1 MGLTRHIGI
10 VGVSPEG
17 AALFLQRLS
26 RLAAANGGD
35 HPRVSLHNEPL
46 SHYLEAIRADDW
58 HRVADL
64 LRRSA
69 SMLAACG
76 AEVCLTPDNAV
87 QYAIQLAEHE
97 SEIPWLSIPEL
108 VADAL
113 ARENRTKVGLLGT
126 KWVTQGSAFQTTL
139 GMRGIQ
145 VLSPEDDDAERLD
158 EIILDELIYG
168 KILPSSNTEVI
179 SIASR
184 LKERGCE
191 SLIVGSSEVPL
202 VLNSSNSPLPLF
214 DSAEILASR
223 VISLDPIGPKS

>member
-26 RLAAANGGD
+26 RLAAKNGGV

-46 SHYLEAIRADDW
+46 SHYLEAIHADDW

-76 AEVCLTPDNAV
+76 AEICLTPDNAV
-87 QYAIQLAEHE
+87 QHAIQLAEHE

-113 ARENRTKVGLLGT
+113 AKDNRTKVGLLGT
-126 KWVTQGSAFQTTL
+126 RWVTQGAAFQTML

-145 VLSPEDDDAERLD
+145 VLSPDEDDAERLD
-158 EIILDELIYG
+158 EIILGELIYG
-168 KILPSSNTEVI
+168 KILPSSHTEVV
-179 SIASR
+179 SIATR
-184 LKERGCE
+184 LQKRGCE

-202 VLNSSNSPLPLF
+202 VLDSSNSPLPLF
-214 DSAEILASR
+214 DSAEILALR
-223 VISLDPIGPKS
+223 AIELDPIGP

>member
-1 MGLTRHIGI
+1 MGVARHIGI

-46 SHYLEAIRADDW
+46 ALYIEAIQADDW
-58 HRVADL
+58 HRIADL

-69 SMLAACG
+69 SMVAACG

-87 QYAIQLAEHE
+87 QYAIQLAEHD
-97 SEIPWLSIPEL
+97 SQIPWLSIPEL

-126 KWVTQGSAFQTTL
+126 KWVTRGAAFQTML

-145 VLSPEDDDAERLD
+145 VLSPADDDADRLD
-158 EIILDELIYG
+158 EIILSELIYG
-168 KILPSSNTEVI
+168 KTLPSSNAEVI
-179 SIASR
+179 SIATR
-184 LKERGCE
+184 LQERGCE

-202 VLNSSNSPLPLF
+202 MLNSSNSPLPLF

-223 VISLDPIGPKS
+223 AISLDPIGP